1 MAKPTGK
8 RFSDREETQKG
19 STNSRAVTKEG
30 LTNKNDRLPALDS
43 DFMRSTG
50 RDISEALKDE
60 NALDKKGNPSS
71 GAARANKLASISRGQ
86 SRLGGTAGYLTG
98 AYSTGYG
105 LGRGI
110 GMLGGDEQV
119 RKGIEKSGLGEKI
132 DKAATGNRVELSKES
147 KARIAAGELEK
158 GKDERVSKKDYPTYE
173 KDTKSAS
180 TFREDYKSAKESG
193 KDTFKFEG
201 REYSTD
207 KEKYAKG
214 GMVVANCG
222 ASMKPQQGRK

>member
-1 MAKPTGK
+1 MAKPTGV

-19 STNSRAVTKEG
+19 SKNSKAVTKEG
-30 LTNKNDRLPALDS
+30 LTNKSDKVPSGKADYMRDMKSNVERMSSYDKPA
-43 DFMRSTG
+43 T
-50 RDISEALKDE
+50 
-60 NALDKKGNPSS
+60 
-71 GAARANKLASISRGQ
+71 GAARASQIAAASRAASRFAIG
-86 SRLGGTAGYLTG
+86 AGAPVAALS
-98 AYSTGYG
+98 AGYG
-105 LGRGI
+105 LGRSI
-110 GMLGGDEQV
+110 GEAGGDEQV
-119 RKGIEKSGLGEKI
+119 RKVIEKSGLGEKI

-180 TFREDYKSAKESG
+180 AFREDYKSAKESG